1 MTRDF
6 LVSNEIFN
14 FGNFFL
20 RNFTIFFILFHS
32 TNGFISLEPGLVD
45 SPPISIILAQESIKN
60 SAFFIAFFLLK

>member
-20 RNFTIFFILFHS
+20 INFITFFILFHS
-32 TNGFISLEPGLVD
+32 TDEFISLEPGLVD
-45 SPPISIILAQESIKN
+45 SPPISTISAPESTQE
-60 SAFFIAFFLLK
+60 F